1 MFVSPPSLLS
11 QILKLMVRS
20 PTGSSDEPNAN
31 DDEHYD
37 RPASILPEHSLRST
51 RKVSDTDDATHAKN
65 RSPPKVETTD
75 GSHELVT
82 HRAGPEELEEEA
94 GQQGAFNP
102 ETGEINWDCP
112 CLGGMAD
119 GPCGEQFKIAF
130 SCFVFSKE
138 DPKGMD
144 CIDKFKGMQACFQQV
159 LLTLFRTPGYSTD
172 LSSIQH
178 PEVYGSELDGDEDDE
193 DNEDNEG
200 PTDQTERPSDSADI
214 DNTKTPSTT
223 TTNPTDSSRNR
234 ADAPISPVAGKSH
247 TAEPIARPEPT
258 VSAKQE
264 APAPPTGTAKSDP
277 IVGVTKEDELVVQEA
292 SPHSKPE
299 AGDPER
305 KGGDKT

>member
-1 MFVSPPSLLS
+1 
-11 QILKLMVRS
+11 MVRS
-20 PTGSSDEPNAN
+20 PIGSSDESNINN

-37 RPASILPEHSLRST
+37 RPASILPEYSLRST
-51 RKVSDTDDATHAKN
+51 RKAPDTKDATHAKN
-65 RSPPKVETTD
+65 RNPPKDETTD
-75 GSHELVT
+75 GSHEPVT
-82 HRAGPEELEEEA
+82 HRTGPELEEEA

-159 LLTLFRTPGYSTD
+159 LLTPNTEGYSTD

-178 PEVYGSELDGDEDDE
+178 PEVYGSELDGDEGDE
-193 DNEDNEG
+193 DDEDNEG
-200 PTDQTERPSDSADI
+200 PTDQTERPNSTDI
-214 DNTKTPSTT
+214 DSTEIPNTT
-223 TTNPTDSSRNR
+223 TTNPTDSSQNQ
-234 ADAPISPVAGKSH
+234 ADTPINPVAGKSH
-247 TAEPIARPEPT
+247 SAEPIAHPELT
-258 VSAKQE
+258 ASAKQGV
-264 APAPPTGTAKSDP
+264 PAPPASAAKSDP
-277 IVGVTKEDELVVQEA
+277 IADVTKEDELVAHEV
-292 SPHSKPE
+292 SPHSKPG

-305 KGGDKT
+305 KGGNKT